1 MGKCCSKQQN
11 QRHPAQQHKK
21 QNKGIDDRRM
31 FKVGIEVLNKDF
43 NVQLGY
49 NRRVE
54 KNYFDVPVSNN
65 LHNPTTEEEAPIAC
79 YSLRLVSVFTPE
91 EEQEVNNIS

>member
-11 QRHPAQQHKK
+11 PEQQHKK
-21 QNKGIDDRRM
+21 QNKDIDDQRM

-49 NRRVE
+49 NRRAK
-54 KNYFDVPVSNN
+54 KNYTDVCN
-65 LHNPTTEEEAPIAC
+65 LPNPTTEQG
-79 YSLRLVSVFTPE
+79 LVIVFTAE
-91 EEQEVNNIS
+91 EEQEVNDIS